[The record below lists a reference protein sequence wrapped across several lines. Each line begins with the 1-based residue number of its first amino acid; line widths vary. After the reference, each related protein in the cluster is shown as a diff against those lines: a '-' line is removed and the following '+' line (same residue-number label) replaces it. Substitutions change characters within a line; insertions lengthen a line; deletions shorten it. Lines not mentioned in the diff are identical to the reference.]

1 MQVDYL
7 NSFGDEIKFD
17 QNGDPA
23 AMYDLLI
30 WELSPRGG
38 MEFTTIGKFDET
50 ATVGEKKLHIQRHN
64 FSWSGNQTDVGLLC
78 NGGGASS
85 HTFPMAAAA
94 ACVTV

>member
-17 QNGDPA
+17 ENGDPA

-30 WELSPRGG
+30 WQLSPGGG

-50 ATVGEKKLHIQRHN
+50 ATVGEKKLHIQRRN
-64 FSWSGNQTDVGLLC
+64 FSWSGNRTDVGLLC
-78 NGGGASS
+78 NWRRCFVARISHSGGCI
-85 HTFPMAAAA
+85 M
-94 ACVTV
+94 